1 MNTIV
6 RIGLLSKK
14 RGNFALQERYAGAG
28 TVVDT
33 TADEVQHH
41 REALTDAGY
50 EVLQISWGPTFAR
63 DVQNA
68 AADLFF
74 NVSSLVEA
82 AILEE
87 LDLPFVGSSPAAI
100 VLARHKSLA
109 KRMWQLAGLPTSPF
123 RVIHAA
129 EECAE
134 FRGHPPFD
142 YPLFVKPEAGRGSSG
157 IDETS
162 VVRDHQGLVRGVTQ
176 RLETMGQPVLVERH
190 LSGREVTLGVV
201 GNGARARVLPPLEI
215 AYREGDLTLTFDKKE
230 RDDDEFYC
238 PARLSEQ
245 ETERIV
251 RLALRAYAALGMHDF
266 GRIDTVLTPQGPMLL
281 EANAF
286 AGLTCTPAEKPHSYI
301 GFMARAE
308 GKDGSALLDEIVQA
322 AIQRLHLE

>member
-1 MNTIV
+1 MSATL

-14 RGNFALQERYAGAG
+14 RGNFALQERYAGTA

-41 REALTDAGY
+41 YRALTDAAY
-50 EVLQISWGPTFAR
+50 EVLQIPWGPGFAR
-63 DVQNA
+63 DVQSA
-68 AADLFF
+68 AVDLFF

-87 LDLPFVGSSPAAI
+87 LDLPFVGSGPAAI

-123 RVIHAA
+123 RVIQTA
-129 EECAE
+129 EDCEE
-134 FRGHPPFD
+134 FRTHPPLE
-142 YPLFVKPEAGRGSSG
+142 YPLFIKPEAGRGSSG

-162 VVRDHQGLVRGVTQ
+162 VVRDYRGLLRGVTQ

-190 LSGREVTLGVV
+190 LRGREVTLGVV

-215 AYREGDLTLTFDKKE
+215 AYRQGDVTLTFDKKE
-230 RDDDEFYC
+230 RDDDQFFC
-238 PARLSEQ
+238 PARLSGQ
-245 ETERIV
+245 ETEQMQ
-251 RLALRAYAALGMHDF
+251 RLALQAYAALGMRDF
-266 GRIDTVLTPQGPMLL
+266 GRIDTMLTPEGPMLL
-281 EANAF
+281 EANTF

-322 AIQRLHLE
+322 AIQRLHVE